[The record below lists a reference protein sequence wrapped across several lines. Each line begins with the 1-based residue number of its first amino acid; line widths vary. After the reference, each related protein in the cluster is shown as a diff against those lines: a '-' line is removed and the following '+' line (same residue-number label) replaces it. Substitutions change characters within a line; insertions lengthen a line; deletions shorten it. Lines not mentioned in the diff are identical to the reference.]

1 MSVTCDNVTANTSMI
16 DELEF
21 LLPNFPGQ
29 KAHVRCF
36 AHTVNLTAKG
46 VLRPF
51 EPVKALFC
59 KNSTASKENTDP
71 KTPAPKSRVSS
82 EKPQSKNPSKSAN
95 NSSAPEKLP
104 RRRAIF
110 SEDDDRV
117 MITVLLE
124 QKLEGMASDNGGWKK
139 PAINAVV
146 VALEGSELT
155 SGGSPKTFR
164 SVQDHY
170 SKLKN
175 DYRVFKELASISGW
189 GWDPENHRVQAS
201 EEQWNTY
208 LA

>member
-1 MSVTCDNVTANTSMI
+1 
-16 DELEF
+16 
-21 LLPNFPGQ
+21 
-29 KAHVRCF
+29 
-36 AHTVNLTAKG
+36 
-46 VLRPF
+46 
-51 EPVKALFC
+51 
-59 KNSTASKENTDP
+59 
-71 KTPAPKSRVSS
+71 
-82 EKPQSKNPSKSAN
+82 
-95 NSSAPEKLP
+95 SSAPEKLP

-201 EEQWNTY
+201 EEQWNIY
-208 LA
+208 LAAHPNMEKYKNMTFPLYEDMDELLDGALATGKAAF